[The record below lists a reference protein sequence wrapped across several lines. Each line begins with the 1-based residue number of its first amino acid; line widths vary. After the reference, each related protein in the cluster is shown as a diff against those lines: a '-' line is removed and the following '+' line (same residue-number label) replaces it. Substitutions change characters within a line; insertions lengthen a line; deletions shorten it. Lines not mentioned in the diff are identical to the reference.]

1 MNILRHFSWHSDLS
15 ADAPNPP
22 AQPSDHNSLRPPGTS
37 PRVSPNRKA
46 PGPTR
51 DHSYHDQWI
60 AIQTHSVVVASLAV
74 LRASARNKNHQ
85 PPPPASHQHR
95 QTTTAKESTT
105 SPRAPGQPAPTGL
118 HYSNPVAHACGARL
132 WRAPSQPFPARC
144 TRPPG
149 SAEGRWKPIRQNL
162 PRLTESAMLCQI
174 ARDPQTDPIVTLGSS
189 LAGLQACAIQERISG
204 FPLKRAALRRL

>member
-1 MNILRHFSWHSDLS
+1 MNILRHLAWHSDLS

-22 AQPSDHNSLRPPGTS
+22 AQPNDHNSLRPPGTS
-37 PRVSPNRKA
+37 PRVSPDRKA

-51 DHSYHDQWI
+51 DYSIMTNGLPSKPIPSSWR
-60 AIQTHSVVVASLAV
+60 AWRSFAP
-74 LRASARNKNHQ
+74 LRETRITNH
-85 PPPPASHQHR
+85 PPASHQHR
-95 QTTTAKESTT
+95 QTTTPKESTT

-118 HYSNPVAHACGARL
+118 DYQQPCGARL

-144 TRPPG
+144 TRTPG

-189 LAGLQACAIQERISG
+189 LAGCKPARS
-204 FPLKRAALRRL
+204 RRGYPDFR